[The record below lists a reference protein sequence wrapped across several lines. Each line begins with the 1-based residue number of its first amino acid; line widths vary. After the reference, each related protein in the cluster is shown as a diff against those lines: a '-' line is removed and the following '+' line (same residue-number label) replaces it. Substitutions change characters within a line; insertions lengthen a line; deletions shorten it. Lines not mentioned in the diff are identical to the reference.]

1 MNDKAIN
8 MTDITEIIFAN
19 KNKDYG
25 AYVLRRAYIAD
36 MLPGRYRRVACSLF
50 LQRLDPY
57 FINH

>member
-25 AYVLRRAYIAD
+25 AYVLRK
-36 MLPGRYRRVACSLF
+36 SL
-50 LQRLDPY
+50 
-57 FINH
+57 